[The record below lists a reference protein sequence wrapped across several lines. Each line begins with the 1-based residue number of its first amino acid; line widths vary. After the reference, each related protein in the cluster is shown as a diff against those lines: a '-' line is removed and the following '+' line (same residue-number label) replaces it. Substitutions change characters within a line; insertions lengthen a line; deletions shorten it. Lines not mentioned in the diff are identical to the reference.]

1 MKIEIYKKE
10 KDENIYFSY
19 DSCKDNILN
28 FENLKNFSKM
38 ILEQKKKGKE
48 IVYEV
53 ESENELALYK
63 STVEDVIKSIKEDEE
78 LFNLYNE
85 KTGSQQ
91 EESTNL
97 ENIE

>member
-1 MKIEIYKKE
+1 MK
-10 KDENIYFSY
+10 
-19 DSCKDNILN
+19 ILN

-85 KTGSQQ
+85 KTESQQ